1 MLTTSKT
8 ARSYAIHMTGF
19 LAVYGILKVQ
29 RKECNIKASM
39 TYYNQQA
46 LCVETTT
53 TQNSTNAKYKFVH
66 IKHNQTMSIPVF
78 SPDSRDWT
86 YPPVKVEL
94 VQVTQVYLPR

>member
-1 MLTTSKT
+1 
-8 ARSYAIHMTGF
+8 MTGF

-29 RKECNIKASM
+29 RKECNIKANM

-66 IKHNQTMSIPVF
+66 IKHNQTMSVPVF
-78 SPDSRDWT
+78 SPD
-86 YPPVKVEL
+86 
-94 VQVTQVYLPR
+94 